1 MKGYVNPKERYNAS
15 VVALL
20 LETSVALL
28 VLVFLVPSQTC

>member
-1 MKGYVNPKERYNAS
+1 MKGYVNPKGMIQTS